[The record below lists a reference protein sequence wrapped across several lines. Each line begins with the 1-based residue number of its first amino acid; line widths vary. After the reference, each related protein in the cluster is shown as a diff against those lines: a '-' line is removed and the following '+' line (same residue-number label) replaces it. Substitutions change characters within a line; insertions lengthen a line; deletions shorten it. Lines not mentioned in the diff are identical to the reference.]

1 MRLSLEPLKEWLD
14 RMVPDGTPRRK
25 VLQIL
30 SIVLFVEG
38 LSVIVMFS
46 YAWVGFGVLSLFI
59 GGALIALL
67 HRRQAVPTDA
77 KDKGSVGIAIVDR
90 TVEMVGGRYA
100 VMAVGAV
107 VVVLVLA
114 YNLAVSPRPEIGDVD
129 TITIFFGAVM
139 VTYPFVVDRF
149 KVESTFSLVF
159 LGLVTLFLAL
169 PQVLSGILSGGGVS
183 SAGNWYVHYMLAAPF
198 SGILDLIGIPS
209 SSAGNVVTI
218 QFQDGTFN
226 SLAISAYCAGMYSFS
241 IFLSAF
247 ISFVLVFERL
257 KPRTLLL
264 VLGLGLLI
272 AYLGNLF
279 RMVIIGVVGYLWGM
293 GALLWAHENVGW
305 VIFLAWSSLFWWY
318 ILSRVSVNSQERR
331 GTEAVAKTE

>member
-1 MRLSLEPLKEWLD
+1 MRFGLTPLRDWLD
-14 RMVPDGTPRRK
+14 RATPEGTPRRK

-30 SIVLFVEG
+30 AVVLFVEG
-38 LSVIVMFS
+38 LSVIIMFS

-59 GGALIALL
+59 GGVLLALL
-67 HRRQAVPTDA
+67 HRRQAPTEA
-77 KDKGSVGIAIVDR
+77 KDLRPLGLAMVDR
-90 TVEMVGGRYA
+90 VVELVGGRYV
-100 VMAVGAV
+100 VMAVGAA

-129 TITIFFGAVM
+129 TITILFGAVM
-139 VTYPFVVDRF
+139 IAYPFVVDKF
-149 KVESTFSLVF
+149 KVEATFSIVF

-169 PQVLSGILSGGGVS
+169 PQALSSILSGGGVS
-183 SAGNWYVHYMLAAPF
+183 SASSWYVHYMLAAPF
-198 SGILDLIGIPS
+198 SGILDLVGIPS
-209 SSAGNVVTI
+209 SSVGNVVTI
-218 QFQDGTFN
+218 QFQDGTVN

-247 ISFVLVFERL
+247 ISFVFVLERL

-279 RMVIIGVVGYLWGM
+279 RMVIIGIVGYLWGID
-293 GALLWAHENVGW
+293 ALLWAHENVGW
-305 VIFLAWSSLFWWY
+305 VLFLAWSSLFWWF
-318 ILSRVSVNSQERR
+318 ILSRVSTGNQAMS
-331 GTEAVAKTE
+331 GTEEAAEI

>member
-1 MRLSLEPLKEWLD
+1 MRLDLGPLREWIE
-14 RMVPDGTPRRK
+14 RVAPDGTPRRK

-30 SIVLFVEG
+30 AIVLFVEG

-46 YAWVGFGVLSLFI
+46 YAWVGLGILSLFI
-59 GGALIALL
+59 GGALLALM
-67 HRRQAVPTDA
+67 HRRQEGPAEA
-77 KDKGSVGIAIVDR
+77 KDKRPPGLAL
-90 TVEMVGGRYA
+90 VERVVELAGGRYA
-100 VMAVGAV
+100 VMAVGVA

-114 YNLAVSPRPEIGDVD
+114 YNWAVSPRPELGDVD

-139 VTYPFVVDRF
+139 AAYPFIVDRF
-149 KVESTFSLVF
+149 KVEATFALVF
-159 LGLVTLFLAL
+159 LGLVVLFLAL
-169 PQVLSGILSGGGVS
+169 PQAVSGILSGGGVS
-183 SAGNWYVHYMLAAPF
+183 SASSWYVHYMLAAPF

-209 SSAGNVVTI
+209 SSTGNVVTI
-218 QFQDGTFN
+218 QFQDGTVN
-226 SLAISAYCAGMYSFS
+226 TLAISAYCAGMYSFS

-272 AYLGNLF
+272 AYLGNLI
-279 RMVIIGVVGYLWGM
+279 RMVIIGIVGYLWGM

-318 ILSRVSVNSQERR
+318 ILSRISRGDQAGS
-331 GTEAVAKTE
+331 GTEVTVEPE